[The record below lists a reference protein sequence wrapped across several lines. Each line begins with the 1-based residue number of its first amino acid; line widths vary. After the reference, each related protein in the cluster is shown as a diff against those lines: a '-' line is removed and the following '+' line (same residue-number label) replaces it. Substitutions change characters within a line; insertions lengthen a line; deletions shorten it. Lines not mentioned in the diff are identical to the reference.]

1 MGAGRAFQGEA
12 TVMGNSQRPQLSF
25 SIGYEEKEA
34 ALCLFRPFSTHSPQT
49 TQGGMGVPLVSVPS
63 KALPFSLGRPSFPP
77 WVCTWCVVLLV

>member
-25 SIGYEEKEA
+25 SIGYEGKEA

-49 TQGGMGVPLVSVPS
+49 TQGGVGVPLVSVPS
-63 KALPFSLGRPSFPP
+63 KADVRTRVGHTEQSAGTVGKGL
-77 WVCTWCVVLLV
+77 WV

>member
-25 SIGYEEKEA
+25 SIGYEGKEA

-49 TQGGMGVPLVSVPS
+49 TQGGVGVPLVSVPS
-63 KALPFSLGRPSFPP
+63 KADMRTRVGHAEQSEGTVGKGL
-77 WVCTWCVVLLV
+77 WV